1 MTHPQA
7 DFEPMSLNMILLP
20 QFLWHWEN
28 PHIPSPA
35 LVFSFEASL
44 YPVSAC
50 LACSSSHVVTA
61 APISFLWGH
70 LLSTDRLLH
79 HVSSLAMTWCLWPH
93 SPMRITVLKNEVLAG
108 AKLSV
113 NILWSG
119 EQGGNIK
126 MVKVVVPGNDFSL
139 ALAWH
144 LVQTGR
150 KWQLCS
156 V

>member
-1 MTHPQA
+1 M
-7 DFEPMSLNMILLP
+7 
-20 QFLWHWEN
+20 
-28 PHIPSPA
+28 
-35 LVFSFEASL
+35 
-44 YPVSAC
+44 
-50 LACSSSHVVTA
+50 
-61 APISFLWGH
+61 
-70 LLSTDRLLH
+70 
-79 HVSSLAMTWCLWPH
+79 
-93 SPMRITVLKNEVLAG
+93 KNEVLAG

-113 NILWSG
+113 NMLWSG